1 MASDELKS
9 EIERAER
16 VGAMLT
22 SVEDKE
28 VLERYI
34 SDLLRRVNREPRRDR
49 LARLISNGAE
59 LTEARSSPISS

>member
-22 SVEDKE
+22 SVEDKA